1 MIQNIGVKRENG
13 KYILDLG
20 IEGNELLTKRYNDF
34 VAEVNEKRKD
44 LSEEEKAKILQD
56 EETQNCRLIR
66 EWMQQLFKMIRI
78 EANLDQ
84 ENNALVEG
92 PPEIKDECQVFVSDL
107 TPEQT
112 AAEINDKMKKF
123 HENPESVKAVVTATA
138 TPDTKA

>member
-20 IEGNELLTKRYNDF
+20 IEANELLAKRYKDF
-34 VAEVNEKRKD
+34 VEAVNEKRKD
-44 LSEEEKAKILQD
+44 LSEEEKANILLD

-78 EANLDQ
+78 EAKLDQ

-92 PPEIKDECQVFVSDL
+92 PPDIKDECQVFVADI
-107 TPEQT
+107 TPDQV
-112 AAEINDKMKKF
+112 AAEINNFIDE
-123 HENPESVKAVVTATA
+123 HPESVKAVDKTAD
-138 TPDTKA
+138 TPDTEA

>member
-84 ENNALVEG
+84 ENNALIEG
-92 PPEIKDECQVFVSDL
+92 PPKIKDECQVFVSDM
-107 TPEQT
+107 TPEQA
-112 AAEINDKMKKF
+112 AAEINTCVDK
-123 HENPESVKAVVTATA
+123 TAA

>member
-20 IEGNELLTKRYNDF
+20 IEANELLAKRYKDF
-34 VAEVNEKRKD
+34 VEAVNEKRKD
-44 LSEEEKAKILQD
+44 LSEEEKANILLD

-78 EANLDQ
+78 EAKLDQ

-92 PPEIKDECQVFVSDL
+92 PPDIKDECQVFVADI
-107 TPEQT
+107 TPEQV
-112 AAEINDKMKKF
+112 AAEINNYIDE
-123 HENPESVKAVVTATA
+123 HPESVKVVDKTAD
-138 TPDTKA
+138 TPDTEA